1 MNFRVSRW
9 LAAGLLALLAGSPLH
24 AAWNNVFQ
32 VCCNSCGGQT
42 SASYYAP
49 PADPCNPC
57 PPPPCCTTRY
67 IQRSYYQPVVT
78 YQTKTYYEP
87 VTTYR
92 TSYFW
97 EPVQTVRYTSFY
109 DPSTCCF
116 RQQACPVTAYRLRS
130 QCCPVQSVVAR
141 CCTVPVTTQQLMTYY
156 EPQTTCTSTT
166 IGAPVAAPPPGT
178 MATPP
183 LGPMAAPPPGAGV
196 NDSQTG
202 VPPAGVRD
210 SGDNFRGSDSYKPET
225 MPPASG
231 SSLRQ
236 LTPQSPG
243 NVKTPSNESQ
253 PPPRVRLDKIVS
265 LPKN

>member
-9 LAAGLLALLAGSPLH
+9 LAAGLLTLLAASPLP

-32 VCCNSCGGQT
+32 VCCNSCGAQS
-42 SASYYAP
+42 SASFYVAP
-49 PADPCNPC
+49 AADPCNPC

-78 YQTKTYYEP
+78 FQTKTWYEP

-92 TSYFW
+92 TSFFW
-97 EPVQTVRYTSFY
+97 EPVTVQRCTSHY
-109 DPSTCCF
+109 DPCTCTW
-116 RQQACPVTAYRLRS
+116 QQQCCPTTAYRLRS
-130 QCCPVQSVVAR
+130 QCCPVQSFVAR
-141 CCTVPVTTQQLMTYY
+141 CCTVPVTTQRLVTFY

-166 IGAPVAAPPPGT
+166 TGAPVAS
-178 MATPP
+178 
-183 LGPMAAPPPGAGV
+183 PPPGASV
-196 NDSQTG
+196 IDSQQG
-202 VPPAGVRD
+202 APPAGQSAPPAGVRD
-210 SGDNFRGSDSYKPET
+210 SGDNIKGSDSYKPET

-236 LTPQSPG
+236 LTPQSPA
-243 NVKTPSNESQ
+243 NAKAPTESQ

>member
-1 MNFRVSRW
+1 MNFQVSRW

-42 SASYYAP
+42 SASFYAP

-67 IQRSYYQPVVT
+67 VQRCYYQPVVT
-78 YQTKTYYEP
+78 YQTRTYYEP

-97 EPVQTVRYTSFY
+97 EPVTVQRCTSHF
-109 DPSTCCF
+109 DPCTCSW
-116 RQQACPVTAYRLRS
+116 QQQCCPTTAYRLRS
-130 QCCPVQSVVAR
+130 QCCPVQSFVAR
-141 CCTVPVTTQQLMTYY
+141 CCTVPVTSQRLVTFY
-156 EPQTTCTSTT
+156 EPQTTCSTPS
-166 IGAPVAAPPPGT
+166 IGAPAAAPPPV
-178 MATPP
+178 
-183 LGPMAAPPPGAGV
+183 PMAAPLPGAGV
-196 NDSQTG
+196 NDSQLG
-202 VPPAGVRD
+202 APPAGVRD
-210 SGDNFRGSDSYKPET
+210 SGDNIRGSDSYKPET

-243 NVKTPSNESQ
+243 TIKTPSNESQ